1 MTSTGQKLVVVLGL
15 VAIPESARSA
25 LPVASNTILA
35 GETSS
40 FSLERRRSDLA
51 IAWAWTLNYRRR
63 GEGWPGNRRPFKWRI
78 ANSDNRTLDHHFYP
92 PTRHLAEGCLAGF
105 SGALGGG
112 IRCLNIARRA
122 VATCP
127 TRKPSLLYMS
137 IIALHLLL
145 RTLTTTLNQLH
156 LESKK
161 ANKVFILP
169 FRRTTTLPL
178 CTR

>member
-78 ANSDNRTLDHHFYP
+78 ANSGQSTLDHHFYP
-92 PTRHLAEGCLAGF
+92 PTRHLGGGLPCWVLWSSWWWHKMPDIRTPRRGDLPYTQTVPSLHVHHSPPPFVTANIDHDSEPT
-105 SGALGGG
+105 ALG
-112 IRCLNIARRA
+112 I
-122 VATCP
+122 
-127 TRKPSLLYMS
+127 K
-137 IIALHLLL
+137 
-145 RTLTTTLNQLH
+145 
-156 LESKK
+156 ES
-161 ANKVFILP
+161 
-169 FRRTTTLPL
+169 
-178 CTR
+178 